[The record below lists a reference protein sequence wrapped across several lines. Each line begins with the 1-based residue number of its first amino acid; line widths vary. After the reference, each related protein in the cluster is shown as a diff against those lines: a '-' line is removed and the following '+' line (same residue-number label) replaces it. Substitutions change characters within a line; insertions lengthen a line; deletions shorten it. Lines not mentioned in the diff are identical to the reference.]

1 MFYAKEII
9 LTSNA
14 KVLRCFGSNGWC
26 FRGVAFIFAHFCRRK
41 SNVLSNCPIIA
52 ALDYYYLESNLS
64 MVLLVKKTYNIA
76 LQSLNMKKQLSLMG
90 LFQCLSHMSMEL
102 YSQRM
107 KLIDKT
113 YVLELSKNNIKNSFD
128 QYMRTVNNS
137 ISTYVPTKKLRN
149 KKENFKNHR

>member
-1 MFYAKEII
+1 MLKF
-9 LTSNA
+9 LG
-14 KVLRCFGSNGWC
+14 VLGQMD
-26 FRGVAFIFAHFCRRK
+26 GVLEVQPLYLPI
-41 SNVLSNCPIIA
+41 SVGNVLSHCPIIA
-52 ALDYYYLESNLS
+52 TLDYYYLESNFS
-64 MVLLVKKTYNIA
+64 MVLLVKKSCNVA

-90 LFQCLSHMSMEL
+90 LFQCLSHMSMGL
-102 YSQRM
+102 YCQRM

-137 ISTYVPTKKLRN
+137 IATYVPI